1 MNSPD
6 KIFIELSN
14 YEALV
19 LSSMLHRF
27 FSEGLVLK
35 ASKEEMFRDT
45 PNIENEIVL
54 NSIECQLENILL
66 EPLIADHDL
75 YMLSAR
81 KAVIDSFFGE
91 IDR

>member
-45 PNIENEIVL
+45 PNIENEIVT
-54 NSIECQLENILL
+54 LERTL
-66 EPLIADHDL
+66 
-75 YMLSAR
+75 
-81 KAVIDSFFGE
+81 
-91 IDR
+91 